1 MSYNLK
7 FEKKNNILWVTATGA
22 RSLQTVL
29 DITKDII
36 AACADSQIKKVL
48 LNVCALKG
56 RLSNI
61 DAYEIP
67 ARYFPG
73 MRDRSTITQVA
84 IVDRKQLE
92 ESDKFFENVAVNR
105 GFMLRFFSDTAE
117 AIKWLND

>member
-1 MSYNLK
+1 MSYDLT
-7 FEKKNNILWVTATGA
+7 FEIKDNILWGTASGT

-36 AACADSQIKKVL
+36 AACAESRIKKVL

-56 RLSNI
+56 RISTV

-67 ARYFPG
+67 ARHFPA

-84 IVDRKQLE
+84 IVDLKQLE
-92 ESDKFFENVAVNR
+92 ERDKFFENVAVNR
-105 GFMLRFFSDTAE
+105 GFVLRLFSDTEKALE
-117 AIKWLND
+117 WLNK